1 MLKLVVDTVMLQT
14 SEENQTWSPLQMN
27 TSIVFTM
34 SYVHVGGENK
44 MLIDKEKCVSG
55 RVKEFFRLCI
65 LQNIQIYLIHEK
77 VFKTYIAKY
86 LSALPHLFV
95 I

>member
-34 SYVHVGGENK
+34 RIGGENK
-44 MLIDKEKCVSG
+44 ILIDKEKCVSG

-65 LQNIQIYLIHEK
+65 LKNVQIYLIHEK
-77 VFKTYIAKY
+77 VFTE
-86 LSALPHLFV
+86 V
-95 I
+95 Q

>member
-1 MLKLVVDTVMLQT
+1 
-14 SEENQTWSPLQMN
+14 
-27 TSIVFTM
+27 
-34 SYVHVGGENK
+34 

-65 LQNIQIYLIHEK
+65 LQNIQTYLIHEK

-95 I
+95 T